1 MQFLLDNG
9 VRRKPVG
16 NPNFKRYLKYDE
28 RLLIA
33 DYLEVCH
40 FLHLPFNAD
49 SLRGLVAAIAEE
61 NGVKDA
67 VVSGHWINVFFKEF
81 PQLGFYKVSNI
92 SIARAKQATAKV
104 RDCHF
109 GKLEA
114 LFDRLVQMQVLT
126 EYERQYEKDKMIFF
140 LMNKGEGQKK
150 LRRKLSAPSTNT
162 VLFAVVIFDCLFN
175 SNTHTL

>member
-1 MQFLLDNG
+1 MVLQRELAYQATFNDSVRNLKKLSVEEKKKRVQFLLDNS
-9 VRRKPVG
+9 VHRKPVG
-16 NPNFKRYLKYDE
+16 NPNFKRYLKYNE

-67 VVSGHWINVFFKEF
+67 VVSRHWINVFFKEF

-126 EYERQYEKDKMIFF
+126 EYERQYEKDKLMFF
-140 LMNKGEGQKK
+140 FDE
-150 LRRKLSAPSTNT
+150 RDRKN
-162 VLFAVVIFDCLFN
+162 
-175 SNTHTL
+175 